1 VLIAGGGAL
10 AADRG
15 SAIKGPA
22 DIAGSWWNAN
32 RKRYVTK
39 RSDCLRKDRLNE
51 VEGLTSKANR
61 EGARDAVGKAIIGL
75 AKTGYRHPEHLAN
88 YGVYQGRL
96 FIDLRG

>member
-1 VLIAGGGAL
+1 MHIQHTTGFDPAAL
-10 AADRG
+10 KQLY
-15 SAIKGPA
+15 SAFDTA
-22 DIAGSWWNAN
+22 W
-32 RKRYVTK
+32 
-39 RSDCLRKDRLNE
+39 NE

-75 AKTGYRHPEHLAN
+75 AKTGYRHPKHLAN